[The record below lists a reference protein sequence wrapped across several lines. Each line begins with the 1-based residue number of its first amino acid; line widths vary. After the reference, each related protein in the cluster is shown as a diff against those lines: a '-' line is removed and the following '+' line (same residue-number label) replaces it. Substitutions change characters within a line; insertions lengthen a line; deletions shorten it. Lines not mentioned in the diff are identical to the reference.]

1 MCGKRN
7 EQKWVH
13 RRILGGSKPITQQS
27 CLAGALETWDEQKW
41 VRQMKSAQLAPDAEL
56 EDLA

>member
-1 MCGKRN
+1 VRQEN

-13 RRILGGSKPITQQS
+13 RRIFGESKPIAQHS

-41 VRQMKSAQLAPDAEL
+41 VRQMKSAQFAPDAEL